1 MAPSIGSFYLGYLQC
16 KCSADTMLGTL
27 WYVLVSNFKRKAIK
41 MLLMSLCLECKN
53 LVKNV

>member
-16 KCSADTMLGTL
+16 KCPADTMLGTL